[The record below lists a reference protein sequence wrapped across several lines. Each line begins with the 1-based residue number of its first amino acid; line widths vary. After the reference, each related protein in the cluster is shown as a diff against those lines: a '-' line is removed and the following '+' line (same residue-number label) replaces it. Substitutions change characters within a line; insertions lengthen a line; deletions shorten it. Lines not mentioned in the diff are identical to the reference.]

1 MNRKKIWRMITAM
14 TMVSFI
20 GMNTIIKADVN
31 RENTVSTQYDLVNLN
46 KNGKNLI
53 KDSGFEQRSNWKTTG
68 DGKFTNYEGA
78 ALTGEWCGLLPS
90 NTGNASVYQVVNVK
104 PNTEYIAKAK
114 VLLAQEGAT
123 AFFNAKS
130 PDLGSSIEGA
140 EVTIS
145 CTKEQE
151 WQYQDI
157 ELKFNSGDK
166 SQIGLAVMKWT
177 EDNTSATYKGQ
188 VYVDDVQLLEKNSD
202 GVEES
207 YDIVWAD
214 DFNEPQLD
222 LSTWEYEL
230 GSIRGIEQQ
239 HYVDSEEN
247 VFMRQNQEGGE
258 LVLKATDR
266 PTELQYN
273 NPRDASRRV
282 IYNSGSV
289 RTHGKEE
296 FLYGRIEMRAKLPE
310 GQSVFPAFWTLG
322 SDFTLDGDVNSEQGY
337 GWARCGEIDIMELIG
352 SGEGGAGN
360 KTVYQTIHTQD
371 GTDDGYKKFGGTSY
385 TISEDFNDEYHIF
398 GMNWSKGKIEWYV
411 DDQIVATVNY
421 AGDPIGEKCL
431 DRPQYIQMN
440 LAMGGAWP
448 GPIAPGLAGT
458 EYAIDYVYYAQ
469 NEQQKADAAEYY
481 SNSPKILGYDD
492 ISIYEGDTD
501 LLSNVAISD
510 NADID
515 FSVTDSPQF
524 SIKEETATLGNG
536 LTSVDLLC
544 KGKNDLNKLANLPAG
559 EYSLHYTALP
569 KGLKYDSSVSGV
581 EVPSAKENYKFDR
594 KTVNLTIKER
604 SLQTDLENSE
614 LSLDGYVNDT
624 LSTIALPDGWTW
636 DEPETIISENM
647 SEVSVTFNKNGFE
660 KSENVKINVQK
671 SVTLDQLKKSV
682 LEANEYLNQTDEY
695 TSESLEKLQ
704 VAIENANTILNDES
718 LATHKNITK
727 AFKAIDEAI
736 NGLVKNEADPKPEDP
751 KPEDPK
757 PEDPKPE
764 DPKPEDPKPEDPKL
778 EDPKPEDPK
787 PENPKPEEVKPEVSK
802 PDKGNNNLVQTG
814 DMSSLGVTATMLVAS
829 GTTIFLAKKRKQKK

>member
-1 MNRKKIWRMITAM
+1 M

-20 GMNTIIKADVN
+20 GMNTVINADVN
-31 RENTVSTQYDLVNLN
+31 TGNTVNTQYDLIKLDRNDS
-46 KNGKNLI
+46 NLI
-53 KDSGFEQRSNWKTTG
+53 KDSGFEQRTNWKTTG

-78 ALTGEWCGLLPS
+78 ALTGKWCGLLPS
-90 NTGNASVYQVVNVK
+90 NTANASVYQVVNVK

-114 VLLAQEGAT
+114 VLVGQEGAQ

-130 PDLGSSIEGA
+130 PDLSSGIEGA
-140 EVTIS
+140 EVTVN
-145 CTKEQE
+145 CTKDQE
-151 WQYQDI
+151 WKYQDI
-157 ELKFNSGDK
+157 ELRFNSGDR

-177 EDNTSATYKGQ
+177 EDNTSATYKSQ
-188 VYVDDVQLLEKNSD
+188 FYVDDVQLLEKNSNS
-202 GVEES
+202 GEES

-214 DFNEPQLD
+214 DFNDPQLD

-239 HYVDSEEN
+239 HYVDSKDN
-247 VFMRQNQEGGE
+247 VFMRATQEGGE
-258 LVLKATDR
+258 LVLRATDR
-266 PTELQYN
+266 PEELQYN

-289 RTHGKEE
+289 RTHGKQE
-296 FLYGRIEMRAKLPE
+296 FLYGRIEMRAKLPK

-352 SGEGGAGN
+352 SGPGGAGN

-385 TISEDFNDEYHIF
+385 TIPEEFNDEYHIF
-398 GMNWSKGKIEWYV
+398 GMDWSKGKIEWYV

-448 GPIAPGLAGT
+448 GPIAPGLDGT
-458 EYAIDYVYYAQ
+458 EYAIDYVYYGQ
-469 NEQQKADAAEYY
+469 TEQQKADAAEYY
-481 SNSPKILGYDD
+481 SNAPKILEYSD
-492 ISIYEGDTD
+492 ISIYEGDTE

-515 FSVTDSPQF
+515 FSVTDAPQF
-524 SIKEETATLGNG
+524 AMKEKEATTETA

-569 KGLKYDSSVSGV
+569 KDLKFDISNSGV
-581 EVPSAKENYKFDR
+581 KIPNTAERYKFDR

-624 LSTIALPDGWTW
+624 LSTIALPEGWTW
-636 DEPETIISENM
+636 DKPQTVITENM

-660 KSENVKINVQK
+660 KTESVTINVQK
-671 SVTLDQLKKSV
+671 SVTLDQLNKLV
-682 LEANEYLNQTDEY
+682 LESNKYLDQTEIY

-704 VAIENANTILNDES
+704 DAIDDANNILNNES

-727 AFKAIDEAI
+727 AFKAIEEAI
-736 NGLVKNEADPKPEDP
+736 NGLVKNEVDPKPEDP
-751 KPEDPK
+751 KPEA
-757 PEDPKPE
+757 
-764 DPKPEDPKPEDPKL
+764 
-778 EDPKPEDPK
+778 
-787 PENPKPEEVKPEVSK
+787 PKPEEVKPEVSK

>member
-1 MNRKKIWRMITAM
+1 MNRKKIWKIITCM

-20 GMNTIIKADVN
+20 GMNTVINADVN
-31 RENTVSTQYDLVNLN
+31 TGNTVNTQYDLIKLDRNDS
-46 KNGKNLI
+46 NLI
-53 KDSGFEQRSNWKTTG
+53 KDSGFEQRTNWKTTG

-78 ALTGEWCGLLPS
+78 ALTGKWCGLLPS
-90 NTGNASVYQVVNVK
+90 NTANASVYQVVNVK

-114 VLLAQEGAT
+114 VLVGQEGAQ

-130 PDLGSSIEGA
+130 PDLSSGIEGA
-140 EVTIS
+140 EVTVN
-145 CTKEQE
+145 CTKDQE
-151 WQYQDI
+151 WKYQDI
-157 ELKFNSGDK
+157 ELRFNSGDR

-177 EDNTSATYKGQ
+177 EDNTSATYKSQ
-188 VYVDDVQLLEKNSD
+188 FYVDDVQLLEKNSNS
-202 GVEES
+202 GEES

-214 DFNEPQLD
+214 DFNDPQLD

-239 HYVDSEEN
+239 HYVDSKDN
-247 VFMRQNQEGGE
+247 VFMRATQEGGE
-258 LVLKATDR
+258 LVLRATDR
-266 PTELQYN
+266 PEELQYN

-289 RTHGKEE
+289 RTHGKQE
-296 FLYGRIEMRAKLPE
+296 FLYGRIEMRAKLPK

-352 SGEGGAGN
+352 SGPGGAGN

-385 TISEDFNDEYHIF
+385 TIPEEFNDEYHIF
-398 GMNWSKGKIEWYV
+398 GMDWSKGKIEWYV

-448 GPIAPGLAGT
+448 GAIAPGLDGT
-458 EYAIDYVYYAQ
+458 EYAIDYVYYGQ
-469 NEQQKADAAEYY
+469 TEQQKADAAEYY
-481 SNSPKILGYDD
+481 SNAPKILEYSD
-492 ISIYEGDTD
+492 ISIYEGDTE

-515 FSVTDSPQF
+515 FSVTDAPQF
-524 SIKEETATLGNG
+524 AMKEKEATTETA

-569 KGLKYDSSVSGV
+569 KDLKFDISNSGV
-581 EVPSAKENYKFDR
+581 KIPNTAERYKFDR

-624 LSTIALPDGWTW
+624 LSTIALPEGWTW
-636 DEPETIISENM
+636 DKPQTVITENM

-660 KSENVKINVQK
+660 KTESVTINVQK
-671 SVTLDQLKKSV
+671 SVTLDQLNKLV
-682 LEANEYLNQTDEY
+682 LESNKYLDQTEIY

-704 VAIENANTILNDES
+704 DAIDDANNILNDES

-727 AFKAIDEAI
+727 AFKAIEEAI
-736 NGLVKNEADPKPEDP
+736 NGLVKNEVDPKPEDPKPEAPKPEDP

-757 PEDPKPE
+757 PEA
-764 DPKPEDPKPEDPKL
+764 
-778 EDPKPEDPK
+778 
-787 PENPKPEEVKPEVSK
+787 PKPEEVKPEVSK

>member
-1 MNRKKIWRMITAM
+1 MNRKKIWKIITCM

-20 GMNTIIKADVN
+20 GMNTVINADVN
-31 RENTVSTQYDLVNLN
+31 TGNTVNTQYDLIKLDRNDS
-46 KNGKNLI
+46 NLI
-53 KDSGFEQRSNWKTTG
+53 KDSGFEQRTNWKTTG

-78 ALTGEWCGLLPS
+78 ALTGKWCGLLPS
-90 NTGNASVYQVVNVK
+90 NTANASVYQVVNVK

-114 VLLAQEGAT
+114 VLVGQEGAQ

-130 PDLGSSIEGA
+130 PDLSSGIEGA
-140 EVTIS
+140 EVTVN
-145 CTKEQE
+145 CTKDQE
-151 WQYQDI
+151 WKYQDI
-157 ELKFNSGDK
+157 ELRFNSGDR

-177 EDNTSATYKGQ
+177 EDNTSATYKSQ
-188 VYVDDVQLLEKNSD
+188 FYVDDVQLLEKNSNS
-202 GVEES
+202 GEES

-214 DFNEPQLD
+214 DFNDPQLD

-239 HYVDSEEN
+239 HYVDSKDN
-247 VFMRQNQEGGE
+247 VFMRATQEGGE
-258 LVLKATDR
+258 LVLRATDR
-266 PTELQYN
+266 PEELQYN

-289 RTHGKEE
+289 RTHGKQE
-296 FLYGRIEMRAKLPE
+296 FLYGRIEMRAKLPK

-352 SGEGGAGN
+352 SGPGGAGN

-385 TISEDFNDEYHIF
+385 TIPEEFNDEYHIF
-398 GMNWSKGKIEWYV
+398 GMDWSKGKIEWYV

-448 GPIAPGLAGT
+448 GPIAPGLDGT
-458 EYAIDYVYYAQ
+458 EYAIDYVYYGQ
-469 NEQQKADAAEYY
+469 TEQQKADAAEYY
-481 SNSPKILGYDD
+481 SNAPKILEYSD
-492 ISIYEGDTD
+492 ISIYEGDTE

-515 FSVTDSPQF
+515 FSVTDAPQF
-524 SIKEETATLGNG
+524 AMKEKEATTETA

-569 KGLKYDSSVSGV
+569 KDLKFDISNSGV
-581 EVPSAKENYKFDR
+581 KIPNTAERYKFDR

-624 LSTIALPDGWTW
+624 LSTIALPEGWTW
-636 DEPETIISENM
+636 DKPQTVITENM

-660 KSENVKINVQK
+660 KTESVTINVQK
-671 SVTLDQLKKSV
+671 SVTLDQLNKLV
-682 LEANEYLNQTDEY
+682 LESNKYLDQTEIY

-704 VAIENANTILNDES
+704 DAIDDANNILNDES

-727 AFKAIDEAI
+727 AFKAIEEAI
-736 NGLVKNEADPKPEDP
+736 NGLVKNEVDPKPEDPKPEAPKPEDP

-757 PEDPKPE
+757 PEA
-764 DPKPEDPKPEDPKL
+764 
-778 EDPKPEDPK
+778 
-787 PENPKPEEVKPEVSK
+787 PKPEEVKPEVSK

>member
-1 MNRKKIWRMITAM
+1 M

-20 GMNTIIKADVN
+20 GMNTVINADVN
-31 RENTVSTQYDLVNLN
+31 TGNTVNTQYDLIKLDRNDS
-46 KNGKNLI
+46 NLI
-53 KDSGFEQRSNWKTTG
+53 KDSGFEQRTNWKTTG

-78 ALTGEWCGLLPS
+78 ALTGKWCGLLPS
-90 NTGNASVYQVVNVK
+90 NTANASVYQVVNVK

-114 VLLAQEGAT
+114 VLVGQEGAQ

-130 PDLGSSIEGA
+130 PDLSSGIEGA
-140 EVTIS
+140 EVTVN
-145 CTKEQE
+145 CTKDQE
-151 WQYQDI
+151 WKYQDI
-157 ELKFNSGDK
+157 ELRFNSGDR

-177 EDNTSATYKGQ
+177 EDNTSATYKSQ
-188 VYVDDVQLLEKNSD
+188 FYVDDVQLLEKNSNS
-202 GVEES
+202 GEES

-214 DFNEPQLD
+214 DFNDPQLD

-239 HYVDSEEN
+239 HYVDSKDN
-247 VFMRQNQEGGE
+247 VFMRATQEGGE
-258 LVLKATDR
+258 LVLRATDR
-266 PTELQYN
+266 PEELQYN

-289 RTHGKEE
+289 RTHGKQE
-296 FLYGRIEMRAKLPE
+296 FLYGRIEMRAKLPK

-352 SGEGGAGN
+352 SGPGGAGN

-385 TISEDFNDEYHIF
+385 TIPEEFNDEYHIF
-398 GMNWSKGKIEWYV
+398 GMDWSKGKIEWYV

-448 GPIAPGLAGT
+448 GAIAPGLDGT
-458 EYAIDYVYYAQ
+458 EYAIDYVYYGQ
-469 NEQQKADAAEYY
+469 TEQQKADAAEYY
-481 SNSPKILGYDD
+481 SNAPKILEYSD
-492 ISIYEGDTD
+492 ISIYEGDTE

-515 FSVTDSPQF
+515 FSVTDAPQF
-524 SIKEETATLGNG
+524 AMKEKEATTETA

-569 KGLKYDSSVSGV
+569 KDLKFDISNSGV
-581 EVPSAKENYKFDR
+581 KIPNTAERYKFDR

-624 LSTIALPDGWTW
+624 LSTIALPEGWTW
-636 DEPETIISENM
+636 DKPQTVITENM

-660 KSENVKINVQK
+660 KTESVTINVQK
-671 SVTLDQLKKSV
+671 SVTLDQLNKLV
-682 LEANEYLNQTDEY
+682 LESNKYLDQTEIY

-704 VAIENANTILNDES
+704 DAIDDANNILNDES

-727 AFKAIDEAI
+727 AFKAIEEAI
-736 NGLVKNEADPKPEDP
+736 NGLVKNEVDPKPEDPKPEAPKPEDP

-757 PEDPKPE
+757 PEA
-764 DPKPEDPKPEDPKL
+764 
-778 EDPKPEDPK
+778 
-787 PENPKPEEVKPEVSK
+787 PKPEEVKPEVSK

>member
-1 MNRKKIWRMITAM
+1 MNRKKIWKIITCM

-20 GMNTIIKADVN
+20 GMNTVINADVN
-31 RENTVSTQYDLVNLN
+31 TGNTVNTQYDLIKLDRNDS
-46 KNGKNLI
+46 NLI
-53 KDSGFEQRSNWKTTG
+53 KDSGFEQRTNWKTTG

-78 ALTGEWCGLLPS
+78 ALTGKWCGLLPS
-90 NTGNASVYQVVNVK
+90 NTANASVYQVVNVK

-114 VLLAQEGAT
+114 VLVGQEGAQ

-130 PDLGSSIEGA
+130 PDLSSGIEGA
-140 EVTIS
+140 EVTVN
-145 CTKEQE
+145 CTKDQE
-151 WQYQDI
+151 WKYQDI
-157 ELKFNSGDK
+157 ELRFNSGDR

-177 EDNTSATYKGQ
+177 EDNTSATYKSQ
-188 VYVDDVQLLEKNSD
+188 FYVDDVQLLEKNSNS
-202 GVEES
+202 GEES

-214 DFNEPQLD
+214 DFNDPQLD

-239 HYVDSEEN
+239 HYVDSKDN
-247 VFMRQNQEGGE
+247 VFMRATQEGGE
-258 LVLKATDR
+258 LVLRATDR
-266 PTELQYN
+266 PEELQYN

-289 RTHGKEE
+289 RTHGKQE
-296 FLYGRIEMRAKLPE
+296 FLYGRIEMRAKLPK

-352 SGEGGAGN
+352 SGPGGAGN

-385 TISEDFNDEYHIF
+385 TIPEEFNDEYHIF
-398 GMNWSKGKIEWYV
+398 GMDWSKGKIEWYV

-448 GPIAPGLAGT
+448 GPIAPGLDGT
-458 EYAIDYVYYAQ
+458 EYAIDYVYYGQ
-469 NEQQKADAAEYY
+469 TEQQKADAAEYY
-481 SNSPKILGYDD
+481 SNAPKILEYSD
-492 ISIYEGDTD
+492 ISIYEGDTE

-515 FSVTDSPQF
+515 FSVTDAPQF
-524 SIKEETATLGNG
+524 AMKEKEATTETA

-569 KGLKYDSSVSGV
+569 KDLKFDISNSGV
-581 EVPSAKENYKFDR
+581 KIPNTAERYKFDR

-624 LSTIALPDGWTW
+624 LSTIALPEGWTW
-636 DEPETIISENM
+636 DKPQTVITENM

-660 KSENVKINVQK
+660 KTESVTINVQK
-671 SVTLDQLKKSV
+671 SVTLDQLNKLV
-682 LEANEYLNQTDEY
+682 LESNKYLDQTEIY

-704 VAIENANTILNDES
+704 DAIDDANNILNDES

-727 AFKAIDEAI
+727 AFKAIEEAI
-736 NGLVKNEADPKPEDP
+736 NGLVKNEVDPKPEDP

-757 PEDPKPE
+757 PEA
-764 DPKPEDPKPEDPKL
+764 
-778 EDPKPEDPK
+778 
-787 PENPKPEEVKPEVSK
+787 PKPEEVKPEVSK